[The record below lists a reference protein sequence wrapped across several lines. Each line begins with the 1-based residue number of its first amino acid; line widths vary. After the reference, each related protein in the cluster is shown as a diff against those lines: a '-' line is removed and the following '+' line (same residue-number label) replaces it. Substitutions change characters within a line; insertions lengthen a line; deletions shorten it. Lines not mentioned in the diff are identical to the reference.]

1 MFSSNSFNV
10 CPHCGKA
17 NSLNARYCSSCG
29 KQLTVPEE
37 VIVCPKCHKTNS
49 PLASFCGGCGTQLRT
64 GQQTK
69 ICPRCHKDVDVNESL
84 CSCGYSFS
92 GVKYATPTKK
102 EKKVPVKREK
112 AVKNE
117 KAPSIHKGGR
127 AVAVVGLI
135 FLLVFAYLVIVPQ
148 SVVRPELITDMD
160 KGLLVVGDK
169 PLYVYDLVMLTVGA
183 FTEGG
188 GFESITSQIGIGG
201 FVVTVLGVLF
211 ALTVVLHL
219 LVVIIRLIT
228 GTRGKHASK
237 FMLIMA
243 VVNTVLVAFSVLF
256 KMLISENSEGFVATL
271 RGIFV
276 PACDSGYVLYVLPA
290 YYWFFTLFSAF
301 TKAKK
306 IKENVA

>member
-1 MFSSNSFNV
+1 MISSNSFNV

-29 KQLTVPEE
+29 KQLAVPEE

-49 PLASFCGGCGTQLRT
+49 PLASFCGGCGMQLRT

-69 ICPRCHKDVDVNESL
+69 ICPRCHKDVDVNESV

-92 GVKYATPTKK
+92 GVKYATPKK
-102 EKKVPVKREK
+102 EKIKPEKKSKAEK
-112 AVKNE
+112 ADT
-117 KAPSIHKGGR
+117 APRVHNGARGI
-127 AVAVVGLI
+127 AVVALI

-148 SVVRPELITDMD
+148 CVIRPEVISNLDN
-160 KGLLVVGDK
+160 GLLKADGK
-169 PLYVYDLVMLTVGA
+169 PLYVYDLIMLTVGA

-188 GFESITSQIGIGG
+188 GFEAITTQIGIGG
-201 FVVTVLGVLF
+201 FVITILGALF
-211 ALTVVLHL
+211 AVAVVMHL
-219 LVVIIRLIT
+219 LAIIVRLIT
-228 GTRGKHASK
+228 GTRPKHVSK
-237 FMLIMA
+237 FMLILA
-243 VVNTVLVAFSVLF
+243 IINTAWIALSIVFG
-256 KMLISENSEGFVATL
+256 MLIPADGDGFGATL
-271 RGIFV
+271 RNIFV
-276 PACDSGYVLYVLPA
+276 PSCETGLVLYALPV